1 MTPSDRHT
9 LAGAHPLR
17 DPLVIALLAFAA
29 LLTWGQVQMRRPS
42 AVAAEAGA
50 DARLFELRWA
60 LGGHLEP
67 KPSKG
72 PRTNPWDNAVEAVI
86 CFEGGRAGEA
96 TDRLAH
102 APDGAFRVCWGA
114 AYGQGPA
121 PTVAETKEAMRG
133 LGPGLAASLLDAAL
147 IKKGGGDSEGAREGA
162 IDHYRRKA
170 YALFSALALAL
181 AGALAGVAVGVRM
194 IARRADLPD
203 LPDLAASTLAFQ
215 MTDAV
220 AVRIFL
226 AWYIVFLSSATVA
239 AWIGAVVPLGPFA
252 MPVAYLLHSV
262 CGLGLV
268 CRAEGITFAALWGR
282 MAPKTRQWLRGGL
295 KFLSLTLACALVLN
309 LAMSPFLP
317 DGDPPQKDLMDFIRS
332 VDGIVPFA
340 AAFGTVALL
349 GPFFEEM
356 FFRGFL
362 LPIAR
367 RRASPT
373 IAILVS
379 GALFG
384 AVHLQPLAFPLLT
397 VLGSVMG
404 LAFLSTRDI
413 RSAVLVHACW
423 NGGAFLLQR
432 LLMGG

>member
-1 MTPSDRHT
+1 
-9 LAGAHPLR
+9 L

-60 LGGHLEP
+60 LGGRAEA

-72 PRTNPWDNAVEAVI
+72 PRANPWDNAVEAVI
-86 CFEGGRAGEA
+86 CFEGGRASEA

-121 PTVAETKEAMRG
+121 PTVAEEKEAMRG
-133 LGPGLAASLLDAAL
+133 LGPGLAARLLDAAL
-147 IKKGGGDSEGAREGA
+147 IKKAGGDSEGVRRSA
-162 IDHYRRKA
+162 IDHYRHKA

-194 IARRADLPD
+194 IARRADIPYLP
-203 LPDLAASTLAFQ
+203 ASTLAFR
-215 MTDAV
+215 MADAV

-239 AWIGAVVPLGPFA
+239 AWIGAIVPLGPFA

-268 CRAEGITFAALWGR
+268 CRAEVVSLAALWGR
-282 MAPKTRQWLRGGL
+282 ISVRGGPWLRDGL
-295 KFLSLTLACALVLN
+295 KYLLLALACALALN

-332 VDGIVPFA
+332 VKGVAPFA
-340 AAFGTVALL
+340 AVFGTIALL
-349 GPFFEEM
+349 GPVFEEV

-362 LPIAR
+362 LPVMR
-367 RRASPT
+367 RRVSPAA
-373 IAILVS
+373 AILIS

-384 AVHLQPLAFPLLT
+384 AVHLQAMAFPLLAL
-397 VLGSVMG
+397 LGSLLG
-404 LAFLSTRDI
+404 LAFLATCDVRAAI
-413 RSAVLVHACW
+413 LVHACW
-423 NGGAFLLQR
+423 NGGAFLFQR